1 MAESIAQK
9 VSEVKYPYMP
19 EGRVFKF
26 VPENDPFMAEAKKA
40 RETLSGDPLFPV
52 GMVLVKDGKI
62 IARAGNGF
70 NKGGGAVHVCP
81 RIVLESPSGTGYDLC
96 HLHDA
101 PGHAEPMVIETA
113 RKAGVDPK
121 GADGYMYGH
130 WWCCEPCWKS
140 MLDAGVRD
148 VYLLENAHEVF
159 SRDHVYAETLK
170 PKCKTVYIAGGL
182 TNLSEQIRG
191 LQKGLYEKLA
201 GAAEELGLTAY
212 VPHHHSDPIV
222 HPKISPREVYEMD
235 IKLVKNYD
243 VIVAEVSYPSLGVG
257 GELVVAKDAG
267 KKIVL
272 LSKKGIPVTRFVR
285 GNPAVVYHIEYE
297 TPEAACRMLKNVLK
311 QI

>member
-1 MAESIAQK
+1 
-9 VSEVKYPYMP
+9 
-19 EGRVFKF
+19 
-26 VPENDPFMAEAKKA
+26 MAEAKKA

-52 GMVLVKDGKI
+52 GMVLVKNGKI

-70 NKGGGAVHVCP
+70 NKGSGTLHVCP

-101 PGHAEPMVIETA
+101 PGHAEPMVIEAA
-113 RKAGVDPK
+113 RKAGEDPT

-130 WWCCEPCWKS
+130 WWCCEPCWKV
-140 MLDAGVRD
+140 MIKAGVRD
-148 VYLLENAHEVF
+148 VYLLENADVEF
-159 SRDHVYAETLK
+159 SRDRVYAQTLK
-170 PKCKTVYIAGGL
+170 PKYKSVYISGGL
-182 TNLSEQIRG
+182 TNLSENIRD

-201 GAAEELGLTAY
+201 SAAGELGLTAY
-212 VPHHHSDPIV
+212 VPHHHSDPILHPDLTPQAV
-222 HPKISPREVYEMD
+222 HEMD
-235 IKLVKNYD
+235 IEQVKKHD

-257 GELVVAKDAG
+257 GELVVAKDSA

-272 LSKKGIPVTRFVR
+272 ISKKGIPVTRFVR

-311 QI
+311 QL